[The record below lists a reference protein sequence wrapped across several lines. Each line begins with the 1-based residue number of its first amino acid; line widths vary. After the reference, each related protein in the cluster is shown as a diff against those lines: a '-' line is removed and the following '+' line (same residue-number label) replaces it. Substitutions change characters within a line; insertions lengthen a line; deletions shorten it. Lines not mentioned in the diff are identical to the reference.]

1 MTGVPRRV
9 VVASKNPDKIREVE
23 AVLARME
30 HPWEIV
36 RGMEWPDVDETEP
49 TLEGNALLKAVAVS
63 EATGLPA
70 LADDTGL
77 EVDALDGAPGVHS
90 ARFAGPEASYE
101 ANIDRLLVDMDG
113 VPDRRARFRTA
124 IAFVVPGSDPL
135 IVEGVIEGM
144 ITAGRRGD
152 RGFGYD
158 PVFAVGDRTYGE
170 MTDGEKNEISHRAR
184 ALRALAAAL
193 DDGACHAL
201 RRDSRPQLR
210 RSIDHDGGTFAAWKA
225 PIRRCWAAR
234 LGA

>member
-101 ANIDRLLVDMDG
+101 ANVDRLLVDMDG

-193 DDGACHAL
+193 E
-201 RRDSRPQLR
+201 S
-210 RSIDHDGGTFAAWKA
+210 S
-225 PIRRCWAAR
+225 
-234 LGA
+234 

>member
-36 RGMEWPDVDETEP
+36 RGLEWPDVDETEP

-193 DDGACHAL
+193 E
-201 RRDSRPQLR
+201 S
-210 RSIDHDGGTFAAWKA
+210 S
-225 PIRRCWAAR
+225 
-234 LGA
+234 

>member
-1 MTGVPRRV
+1 VTTVPHRV

-36 RGMEWPDVDETEP
+36 RGLEWPDVEETEL
-49 TLEGNALLKAVAVS
+49 TLEGNAMLKAVAVS

-101 ANIDRLLVDMDG
+101 ANVDRLLADMERIE
-113 VPDRRARFRTA
+113 DRTARFRTA
-124 IAFVVPGSDPL
+124 IAFVVPGSAAL
-135 IVEGVIEGM
+135 VVEGVVEGT
-144 ITAGRRGD
+144 ITTERRGG

-158 PVFAVGDRTYGE
+158 PVFAVGGRTYGE

-193 DDGACHAL
+193 E
-201 RRDSRPQLR
+201 
-210 RSIDHDGGTFAAWKA
+210 
-225 PIRRCWAAR
+225 
-234 LGA
+234 

>member
-193 DDGACHAL
+193 E
-201 RRDSRPQLR
+201 S
-210 RSIDHDGGTFAAWKA
+210 S
-225 PIRRCWAAR
+225 
-234 LGA
+234 

>member
-1 MTGVPRRV
+1 MSAVPHRV

-23 AVLARME
+23 AVLAAME

-36 RGMEWPDVDETEP
+36 RGLEWPDVEETED

-77 EVDALDGAPGVHS
+77 EVDALGGSPGVHS

-101 ANIDRLLVDMDG
+101 ANVDRLLAEMGG
-113 VPDRRARFRTA
+113 VGDRTARFRTA
-124 IAFVVPGSDPL
+124 IAFVVPGADIL
-135 IVEGVIEGM
+135 IVEGVVEGM
-144 ITAGRRGD
+144 ITTERRGG

-170 MTDGEKNEISHRAR
+170 MSDVEKNETSHRAK
-184 ALRALAAAL
+184 ALRALVTAL
-193 DDGACHAL
+193 EASEGA
-201 RRDSRPQLR
+201 
-210 RSIDHDGGTFAAWKA
+210 T
-225 PIRRCWAAR
+225 
-234 LGA
+234 

>member
-1 MTGVPRRV
+1 VTAVPPRV

-36 RGMEWPDVDETEP
+36 RGLEWPDVDETEP
-49 TLEGNALLKAVAVS
+49 TLEGNAVLKAEAVS

-90 ARFAGPEASYE
+90 ARFAGPTASYE
-101 ANIDRLLVDMDG
+101 ANVDRLLSDMAG
-113 VPDRRARFRTA
+113 VEDRTARFRTA
-124 IAFVVPGSDPL
+124 IALVVPGSKIQ
-135 IVEGVIEGM
+135 IVDGVIEGT
-144 ITAGRRGD
+144 ITTERRGD

-170 MTDGEKNEISHRAR
+170 MSDGEKNEISHRAR

-193 DDGACHAL
+193 DHTEDEA
-201 RRDSRPQLR
+201 
-210 RSIDHDGGTFAAWKA
+210 
-225 PIRRCWAAR
+225 
-234 LGA
+234 